1 MGGQPQTCRWREG
14 EGPFFGITG
23 QKNGRMRA
31 DEGRMRV
38 GGGR

>member
-1 MGGQPQTCRWREG
+1 MQVRREG
-14 EGPFFGITG
+14 EGPFFGITR
-23 QKNGRMRA
+23 QKKGRMRA